1 MKRLLPYFRY
11 LRPVKWH
18 FIVGLFSALIY
29 AGATGAGLPLMTKV
43 VFPVLFNNE
52 SKESIWYKDWIATH
66 LAALSHDQ
74 ILLLSMVWI
83 PLIFVIRSAFGYANS
98 YLVSYCGYRVL
109 EGLRMDIFAKL
120 QSLPLSFYHRHKAG
134 DLMARLTGDAEVIR
148 QVIAQTSNDLIKQ
161 PAVMVFALGYVVY
174 QSIQNDGTFV
184 ALIAL
189 LSIPLCV
196 LPIRILGK
204 KLARRAASL
213 QANQGG
219 VSAMLVET
227 ISSPLEIRAYNL
239 QERQKAAF
247 NERIRRVLRDSMKIV
262 KGRQAISPCIEVVA
276 SIGFSVALYFGVR
289 NAMTQT
295 EFIALGMALFFA
307 YEPVKKLGNIHTQ
320 LKEAEAA
327 LDRIEVILH
336 AEDSLPDAA
345 APVALARA
353 RGEVSF
359 HRVSFSYDEGGRVL
373 RNVNVVISPG
383 ECVALVGPS
392 GAGKTTFAN
401 LIPRFY
407 DAREGA
413 VMLDGVDI
421 KSFSKYDLRRQ
432 IAVVPQMPVLF
443 NDTILENIRV
453 GRLDATDD
461 EVVAAAKSAH
471 AHDFILSL
479 ENGYGTFVGERGG
492 SLSGGQRQR
501 IALARAFLKDAPVLI
516 LDEATSALDT
526 ESEAMV
532 QKALRSLISGR
543 TTFIIA
549 HRFSTISFA
558 SRILVFDHGQIVQ
571 DGCHESLRDKDSI
584 YRMMATAG

>member
-1 MKRLLPYFRY
+1 
-11 LRPVKWH
+11 
-18 FIVGLFSALIY
+18 
-29 AGATGAGLPLMTKV
+29 MTKV
-43 VFPVLFNNE
+43 VFPVLFKNQSPE
-52 SKESIWYKDWIATH
+52 SLWYQKWMAAN
-66 LAALSHDQ
+66 LAQLTQDEL
-74 ILLLSMVWI
+74 LLLSVLWI
-83 PLIFVIRSAFGYANS
+83 PLIFVVRSVAGYANA
-98 YLVSYCGYRVL
+98 YLISYCGFRVL
-109 EGLRMDIFAKL
+109 EGLRMDIFSKL
-120 QSLPLSFYHRHKAG
+120 QSLPLSFYHRHKSG

-174 QSIQNDGTFV
+174 ESIQKNGTFV

-204 KLARRAASL
+204 KLARRAKSL

-219 VSAMLVET
+219 VSAMLVES

-239 QERQKAAF
+239 QERQKTAF
-247 NERIRRVLRDSMKIV
+247 NERIRRVLKDSMKIV
-262 KGRQAISPCIEVVA
+262 KGRQAISPAIEVVA
-276 SIGFSVALYFGVR
+276 AVGFSVALYFGVR
-289 NAMTQT
+289 NNMTQT
-295 EFIALGMALFFA
+295 EFLALGMALFFA
-307 YEPVKKLGNIHTQ
+307 YEPVKKLGNIHSQ
-320 LKEAEAA
+320 LKQAEAA

-336 AEDSLPDAA
+336 AEDSLPDAV
-345 APVALARA
+345 APVALLRA
-353 RGEVSF
+353 RGEVAFSG
-359 HRVSFSYDEGGRVL
+359 VSFSYDEGGRVL
-373 RNVNVVISPG
+373 QNVNVAISPG

-407 DAREGA
+407 DTREGR
-413 VMLDGVDI
+413 VMLDGIDI
-421 KSFSKYDLRRQ
+421 RDFSKHDLRRQ

-443 NDTILENIRV
+443 NDTILENIRL

-461 EVVAAAKSAH
+461 EVVTAARSAH
-471 AHDFILSL
+471 AHDFILAL
-479 ENGYGTFVGERGG
+479 ENGYNTFVGERGG
-492 SLSGGQRQR
+492 ALSGGQRQR
-501 IALARAFLKDAPVLI
+501 IALARAFLKDAPLLI
-516 LDEATSALDT
+516 LDEATSALDA

-532 QKALRSLISGR
+532 QKALRALVKGR

-558 SRILVFDHGQIVQ
+558 SRILVFDRGQIVE

-584 YRMMATAG
+584 YRMMAAAG

>member
-11 LRPVKWH
+11 LGSVKWH
-18 FIVGLFSALIY
+18 FIVGLLSALVY

-43 VFPVLFNNE
+43 VFPVLFKNQSPE
-52 SKESIWYKDWIATH
+52 SLWYQKWMAAN
-66 LAALSHDQ
+66 LAQLTQDEL
-74 ILLLSMVWI
+74 LLLSVLWI
-83 PLIFVIRSAFGYANS
+83 PLIFVVRSVAGYANA
-98 YLVSYCGYRVL
+98 YLISYCGFRVL
-109 EGLRMDIFAKL
+109 EGLRMDIFSKL
-120 QSLPLSFYHRHKAG
+120 QSLPLSFYHRHKSG

-174 QSIQNDGTFV
+174 ESIQKNGTFV

-204 KLARRAASL
+204 KLARRAKSL

-219 VSAMLVET
+219 VSAMLVES

-239 QERQKAAF
+239 QERQKTAF
-247 NERIRRVLRDSMKIV
+247 NERIRRVLKDSMKIV
-262 KGRQAISPCIEVVA
+262 KGRQAISPAIEVVA
-276 SIGFSVALYFGVR
+276 AVGFSVALYFGVR
-289 NAMTQT
+289 NNMTQT
-295 EFIALGMALFFA
+295 EFLALGMALFFA
-307 YEPVKKLGNIHTQ
+307 YEPVKKLGNIHSQ
-320 LKEAEAA
+320 LKQAEAA

-336 AEDSLPDAA
+336 AEDSLPDAV
-345 APVALARA
+345 APVALLRA
-353 RGEVSF
+353 RGEVAFSG
-359 HRVSFSYDEGGRVL
+359 VSFSYDEGGRVL
-373 RNVNVVISPG
+373 QNVNVAISPG

-407 DAREGA
+407 DTREGR
-413 VMLDGVDI
+413 VMLDGIDI
-421 KSFSKYDLRRQ
+421 RDFSKHDLRRQ

-443 NDTILENIRV
+443 NDTILENIRL

-461 EVVAAAKSAH
+461 EVVTAARSAH
-471 AHDFILSL
+471 AHDFILAL
-479 ENGYGTFVGERGG
+479 ENGYNTFVGERGG
-492 SLSGGQRQR
+492 ALSGGQRQR
-501 IALARAFLKDAPVLI
+501 IALARAFLKDAPLLI
-516 LDEATSALDT
+516 LDEATSALDA

-532 QKALRSLISGR
+532 QKALRALVKGR

-558 SRILVFDHGQIVQ
+558 SRILVFDRGQIVE

-584 YRMMATAG
+584 YRMMAAAG